1 MIKEDQVLQ
10 KLQSLKNAVKKSL
23 REKGVVVPVKTANG
37 LKLDDYEIVLEEA
50 GYVIYDKFQDK
61 LYKNLYYLQTAV
73 LVANALAL
81 KRSVRHEWI
90 VNDRTAGVADFDMKL
105 FETRYSSSVKK
116 KDIFG
121 MTHYHT
127 RFTESKI
134 KHKSYMNSLNNS
146 YMALLNTLKSIEKSN
161 KYS

>member
-1 MIKEDQVLQ
+1 MKEDQVLQ
-10 KLQSLKNAVKKSL
+10 KLQSLKNVVKQSL
-23 REKGVVVPVKTANG
+23 RTKGVIVPVKTKRG
-37 LKLDDYEIVLEEA
+37 LKLDNYEIVLEDT

-61 LYKNLYYLQTAV
+61 VYFNLYYLQTAI
-73 LVANALAL
+73 LIANALAL
-81 KRSVRHEWI
+81 GRTVKNEWI
-90 VNDRTAGVADFDMKL
+90 IDDRTAGVADFDMKL
-105 FETRYSSSVKK
+105 YETRYFSSVKK

-134 KHKSYMNSLNNS
+134 KHQNYFSSLNS
-146 YMALLNTLKSIEKSN
+146 AYHGLLNTLKSIEKST

>member
-10 KLQSLKNAVKKSL
+10 KLQSLKNVVKDSL
-23 REKGVVVPVKTANG
+23 RKKGVVVPVKTKRG
-37 LKLDDYEIVLEEA
+37 LKLDNYEIVLEDA

-61 LYKNLYYLQTAV
+61 VYKNLYYQQTAV
-73 LVANALAL
+73 LLANAMAL
-81 KRSVRHEWI
+81 GRTIKNEWI
-90 VNDRTAGVADFDMKL
+90 INDRTAGVADFDMQL
-105 FETRYSSSVKK
+105 FETRYANSAKK

-127 RFTESKI
+127 RFTESRI
-134 KHKSYMNSLNNS
+134 KHKSYMSSLNNA
-146 YMALLNTLKSIEKSN
+146 YFGLLNTLKSIEKSN

>member
-10 KLQSLKNAVKKSL
+10 KLQSLKNVVKKSL
-23 REKGVVVPVKTANG
+23 REKGVIVPVRTSRG
-37 LKLDDYEIVLEEA
+37 LKLDNYEIVLEDT

-61 LYKNLYYLQTAV
+61 IYFNLYYLQTAV
-73 LVANALAL
+73 LLANALAL
-81 KRSVRHEWI
+81 GRTIKNEWI
-90 VNDRTAGVADFDMKL
+90 INDRTAGVADFDMHL
-105 FETRYSSSVKK
+105 FETRYASSVKR

-121 MTHYHT
+121 MQHYHT

-134 KHKSYMNSLNNS
+134 KHKAYMNSLNNS
-146 YMALLNTLKSIEKSN
+146 YLSLLNTLKSIEKSA

>member
-1 MIKEDQVLQ
+1 MNKEEQVLQ

-23 REKGVVVPVKTANG
+23 REKGVVVPVKTSRG

-50 GYVIYDKFQDK
+50 GYVIYDKSQDK

-73 LVANALAL
+73 LVANSLAVG
-81 KRSVRHEWI
+81 RTIRNEWL

-105 FETRYSSSVKK
+105 FETRYSNSVKR

-134 KHKSYMNSLNNS
+134 KHKNYITSLNNS
-146 YMALLNTLKSIEKSN
+146 YHGLLNTLKSIEKSN